1 MASQR
6 IAARVFDHSHE
17 AILISDHNNR
27 IVDVNPAFSRIT
39 GYRRE
44 EVLGLSPSIL
54 SSGRHPRQF
63 YRSMWKSIETTGY
76 WRGEIWNRR
85 KNGEEY
91 AEILTISRVLLDSPG
106 HFYYVG
112 SFSDITQL
120 KNHARELDRA
130 ANFDELTAL
139 PNRQLLAQ
147 RLGGALTQAD
157 RDSQSLVVCYLD
169 LDDFKSLN
177 DRLGPKLGNQVLR
190 LLGKRLT
197 RELRCGDTLARVGGD
212 EFVLLL
218 RSPIPEGFYQHLL
231 NTVNQPIPVGTESI
245 RLSACL
251 GITRYPDDRA
261 DPEAL
266 IRHADQA
273 MYTAK
278 EKGHNQIHFFDP
290 LQDLHRRFRRDQ
302 LTEMDQALEQNQ
314 FRLFFQ
320 PQICISNG
328 RLTGFEALLR
338 WQHPTRGL
346 LPPAEFLDAI
356 DNSHLEIPV
365 GCWVLSRA
373 LDQLSAWKRAGE
385 DLSVSIN
392 ISPRHLLDNSFT
404 DLLET
409 ALRRHPDLEPGKI
422 TLEILESSA
431 LEDTVQASKVL
442 NRCRELGVQIALDD
456 FGTGFSSLTYLR
468 SLPVDI
474 IKIDQ
479 SFVRSML
486 SDASD
491 QAIVE
496 SILFLARQFSR
507 KVLAEGAETGA
518 HMDILRS
525 LGCDYAQG
533 YGIARPMPAPEVLP
547 WIAKRRAR
555 QYCPWLPGMARDRN
569 LETSSCAETSGNAAG
584 PGWSGGPDGKP

>member
-1 MASQR
+1 MRTRHNPESALTDGANQR
-6 IAARVFDHSHE
+6 IADHVFDHGHE

-54 SSGRHPRQF
+54 SSGRHSRDY
-63 YRSMWKSIETTGY
+63 YRDMWQSVERTGY

-85 KNGEEY
+85 KNGEEF
-91 AEILTISRVLLDSPG
+91 AEILTISRVLLDTPG
-106 HFYYVG
+106 HFYYVAT
-112 SFSDITQL
+112 FSDITQL

-130 ANFDELTAL
+130 ANFDELTTL
-139 PNRQLLAQ
+139 PNRHLLEQ
-147 RLGGALTQAD
+147 RLRHAQSQAD
-157 RDSQSLVVCYLD
+157 RDHQSLVLCYLD

-177 DRLGPKLGNQVLR
+177 DRLGSNLGNQILR

-197 RELRCGDTLARVGGD
+197 RELRCGDTLARIGGD

-218 RSPIPEGFYQHLL
+218 RSRVPEGFYQHIL
-231 NTVNQPIPVGTESI
+231 NTVNRPIPVGNQSI

-251 GITRYPDDRA
+251 GITRYPDDKGDA
-261 DPEAL
+261 EAL

-302 LTEMDQALEQNQ
+302 LTEIGQALAHNQ

-320 PQICISNG
+320 PQIRISDG
-328 RLTGFEALLR
+328 QLTGFEALLR

-346 LPPAEFLDAI
+346 LTPDKFLHSI
-356 DNSHLEIPV
+356 DSSHLEIPV
-365 GCWVLSRA
+365 GCWVLTQA
-373 LDQLSAWKRAGE
+373 LDQLSAWKQAGQ

-392 ISPRHLLDNSFT
+392 ISPRHLLDSSFT
-404 DLLET
+404 DFLET
-409 ALRRHPDLEPGKI
+409 ALGRHPELEPGQI
-422 TLEILESSA
+422 TLEILESTA

-442 NRCRELGVQIALDD
+442 TRCRELGLRIALDD

-468 SLPVDI
+468 SLPVDV

-479 SFVRSML
+479 SFVHNML
-486 SDASD
+486 SDPSD

-507 KVLAEGAETGA
+507 FALAEGVEAGA
-518 HMDILRS
+518 HMDTLKN

-547 WIAKRRAR
+547 WIEKRRSRLPRLKSAAPEPAR
-555 QYCPWLPGMARDRN
+555 P
-569 LETSSCAETSGNAAG
+569 LE
-584 PGWSGGPDGKP
+584 PKV